1 MVGFLL
7 KHGVVVIRWLGLAG
21 VVVVGF
27 SVDFRLGLGF
37 CRLGFLGFAAWA
49 WVLPV
54 GFSGFCRLGF
64 GAWRA
69 VGLGLEVVEPCRIW
83 LIHGGG
89 RGGFWLLWVD
99 LRWWWWRRC
108 GGWEGFGYGCW
119 LFRNSPMGKRLLFVR
134 NKNGQ
139 TPDEVFTESHADLV
153 KQGEEWLIKTSQ
165 ACSVVAG
172 LFVTV
177 AFSTS
182 TTVPEGIKQEKFS
195 HAGIQNFRRII
206 LCLLLHFIV
215 CSDHVPFNS
224 HIRVQRKRFPPRLT
238 MEAFAGFISILPVY
252 SNYLDM
258 FHNSTF
264 LHLQGSTDI
273 YIFLVICNDLP
284 AVNSLCYVSVSALLS
299 FGVGYLYECATT

>member
-1 MVGFLL
+1 MIEQ
-7 KHGVVVIRWLGLAG
+7 KE
-21 VVVVGF
+21 
-27 SVDFRLGLGF
+27 DT
-37 CRLGFLGFAAWA
+37 
-49 WVLPV
+49 
-54 GFSGFCRLGF
+54 
-64 GAWRA
+64 
-69 VGLGLEVVEPCRIW
+69 EP
-83 LIHGGG
+83 
-89 RGGFWLLWVD
+89 VD
-99 LRWWWWRRC
+99 LSNAILTAAKNGITEMVETAFQSYPMALYDVDQDRKNIVLLTVEHKQPHVYELLLDLKKKDLIKDTVFCEVDHNGDSALHLAAKKANFNWP
-108 GGWEGFGYGCW
+108 GPGAASQMQWEIKWYEYIK
-119 LFRNSPMGKRLLFVR
+119 NSPMGKRLLFVR

-177 AFSTS
+177 AFST
-182 TTVPEGIKQEKFS
+182 
-195 HAGIQNFRRII
+195 
-206 LCLLLHFIV
+206 
-215 CSDHVPFNS
+215 DHVPFNS

-252 SNYLDM
+252 SNYLDI

-284 AVNSLCYVSVSALLS
+284 AVNILCYVSVSALLS